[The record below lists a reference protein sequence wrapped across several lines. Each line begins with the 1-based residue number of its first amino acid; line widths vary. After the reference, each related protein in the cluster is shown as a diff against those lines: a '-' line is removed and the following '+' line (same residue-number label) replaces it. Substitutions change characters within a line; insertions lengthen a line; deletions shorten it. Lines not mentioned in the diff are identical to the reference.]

1 MKEDLSILDAL
12 ENLNTLVDA
21 DSLDEIEVTQGSL
34 LIPHKGEI
42 EGGKDE
48 IYWVQ
53 AGPDDQTRV
62 AIQNTF
68 SSVHSHLQTFYSKMK
83 KDGDTKRLMEG
94 INAVMVLVGEAAKKM
109 EKFGTLFRKR
119 VTEFEEYEKL
129 QDFYRNRVIKESFR
143 EFAKTSLPK
152 GEIKSAGQVLP
163 EQMIADQQLQE
174 LLAEEPVEEFAG
186 IHILNDIDVIKR
198 DHLYELFFLKNEAG
212 HHFFT
217 YELARTIKLSC
228 DFGEYA
234 GGYFGED
241 PLLQIKNWED
251 KELNLRANAILKNC
265 KRLIDQF
272 YKGAMRYKEME
283 VATSVHNA
291 VMALMLAAN
300 PRNLIRQFALKGCH
314 LYFHDF
320 LYFLRATMKN
330 REYQKFMIYGAPL
343 GKPFFQDLLDL
354 VDSLCYQLFT
364 APIADEEVSTSLK
377 QMINEGRHSKGE
389 SLSHYLAGAYRA
401 LNAVLQKHPNGPVF
415 KALDLIREE
424 EIPLFD
430 PIFLG
435 NIPCQEWRFVGK
447 DQEAIILRMPC
458 PIQQEVIDR
467 AFITPEFETFLH
479 GLKARQRLLYI
490 NFQDR
495 TSWKE
500 HARSVAME
508 ELARQ
513 AQFAENLT
521 VVTLAKDTE
530 FYNQAG
536 YYQDSDDAHLFIQS
550 FSEHLHD
557 ETTGYYFPPEL
568 KKELFPEFIQKLL
581 GQIHITFFEGKKSLG
596 FIERLDFIEL
606 TYIFLELKLVELVHP
621 AFVAFGSKDGLDIS
635 GTTSAG
641 LISVLSIGKNK
652 KWSGEELDR
661 FSTILFAP
669 TLKNRERIVHP
680 ERFERLLSVVE
691 LLEKNVNYLM
701 DFATLYT
708 DGSLNLKCK
717 LEKSS

>member
-1 MKEDLSILDAL
+1 MKENLSILDAL

-21 DSLDEIEVTQGSL
+21 DSLEEIEVTQGSL
-34 LIPHKGEI
+34 LIPHKGEV
-42 EGGKDE
+42 EGGKE
-48 IYWVQ
+48 EVYWVR
-53 AGPDDQTRV
+53 AGSDEQTRV
-62 AIQNTF
+62 AIENTF
-68 SSVHSHLQTFYSKMK
+68 SAVHSHLQTFYSKMK
-83 KDGDTKRLMEG
+83 QGGDTKRLMEG

-119 VTEFEEYEKL
+119 VTEFEEYEQL

-143 EFAKTSLPK
+143 EFAKTPLLKSD
-152 GEIKSAGQVLP
+152 IKSAGSVLP
-163 EQMIADQQLQE
+163 EQISADQHLQE

-186 IHILNDIDVIKR
+186 VHILNDIDVIKR
-198 DHLYELFFLKNEAG
+198 DHLYELFYLKNEAG

-234 GGYFGED
+234 QGYFGED

-251 KELNLRANAILKNC
+251 KELNIRANAILKNS

-283 VATSVHNA
+283 VAVCVHNA

-320 LYFLRATMKN
+320 LLFLRATMKN

-354 VDSLCYQLFT
+354 VDGLCYQLFT
-364 APIADEEVSTSLK
+364 GQASNEEGSAALK
-377 QMINEGRHSKGE
+377 QMIEQTQHTKGE
-389 SLSHYLAGAYRA
+389 SLSHYLAAAYQS
-401 LNAVLQKHPNGPVF
+401 LDTVLKQHPNGPVF

-435 NIPCQEWRFVGK
+435 NIPGQEWKLVGK
-447 DQEAIILRMPC
+447 DKEAMVLRMPC

-479 GLKARQRLLYI
+479 GLKTRQRLLYI

-500 HARSVAME
+500 HARSVAVE

-536 YYQDSDDAHLFIQS
+536 LYQESGEAELFIQS
-550 FSEHLHD
+550 LSEHLAD
-557 ETTGYYFPPEL
+557 ETTGYYFPIEL
-568 KKELFPEFIQKLL
+568 KKEFFPRFVPKLL
-581 GQIHITFFEGKKSLG
+581 GQIHITFFEGKKNLG

-606 TYIFLELKLVELVHP
+606 TYLFIELKLVELVHP
-621 AFVAFGSKDGLDIS
+621 VFVAFGSKDGLDIS
-635 GTTSAG
+635 GTSSAG
-641 LISVLSIGKNK
+641 LIALLAIGQKK
-652 KWSGEELDR
+652 KWSEKELDR

-669 TLKNRERIVHP
+669 TLINRERSVHP
-680 ERFERLLSVVE
+680 ERFDRLLSVIE
-691 LLEKNVNYLM
+691 LLEKSEDYLM
-701 DFATLYT
+701 DFDSLFANETL
-708 DGSLNLKCK
+708 DLKCK
-717 LEKSS
+717 LEKSV